1 MDTYLTVQGNLTA
14 DPVPT
19 TTASGASLVKIR
31 VASNSRRLDKQTGE
45 YRDLDPMFIDVACW
59 RNLGGHVLAT
69 LRKGDSVVVHGKLLY
84 REYDDTKG
92 VHRSQ
97 FQIDALVVG
106 PDLNRCAADLRRPAK
121 ASADVPASVDAEA
134 APAATE
140 VAA

>member
-31 VASNSRRLDKQTGE
+31 VASNSRRLDKQNGE
-45 YRDLDPMFIDVACW
+45 YSDLDPMFIDVACW

-121 ASADVPASVDAEA
+121 AAVGEASPAASQA
-134 APAATE
+134 APAAE
-140 VAA
+140 EAAA